1 MTSGRNAIVAI
12 MEKGLKWIES
22 LWQTFLSIV
31 KIMLQSKFCTRL
43 PNNPKKGTLLV
54 LGNGPSLRPLI
65 ETKPDLFKDK
75 DLLAVNYAVLS
86 EYYTQLK
93 PQYYLVADP
102 IFFTDETHCNRLF
115 DAMVEKTDWDM
126 CLLLSFQAKNS
137 RLFQEKIAK
146 NKSIS
151 VYYFNMTPIEGFKC
165 FSNWC
170 YKKGLGMPRPRNV
183 LVPSIMS
190 GLRFDYKEILV
201 AGADH
206 SWLKE
211 IWVNEDNI
219 VMEDLNHFYDKKGS
233 EQYVSTK
240 HLHDLL
246 LSMHIAFKSYHIIND
261 YARSVGAKIY
271 NITQG
276 SYIDAFERRKI
287 N

>member
-1 MTSGRNAIVAI
+1 M
-12 MEKGLKWIES
+12 MDKWVKWLDC

-43 PNNPKKGTLLV
+43 PDDSNQNILLV

-65 ETKPDLFKDK
+65 ETKPEVFKRK

-86 EYYTQLK
+86 EYYNKLK

-102 IFFTDETHCNRLF
+102 IFFTDEEHCNRLF
-115 DAMVEKTDWDM
+115 DAMVKKTDWEM
-126 CLLLSFQAKNS
+126 SLFLSFEAKRS
-137 RLFQEKIAK
+137 PIFQEKIAK
-146 NKSIS
+146 NGKIS
-151 VYYFNMTPIEGFKC
+151 VYYFNMTPIEGFKSFC
-165 FSNWC
+165 NLC

-183 LVPSIMS
+183 LVPSIMT
-190 GLRFDYKEILV
+190 GLRLHYKEILV

-211 IWVNEDNI
+211 IWVNENNI

-246 LSMHIAFKSYHIIND
+246 LSMHIAFKSYHVIND
-261 YARSVGAKIY
+261 YALSIGTKIY
-271 NITQG
+271 NITEG
-276 SYIDAFERRKI
+276 SYIDAFERKKI